1 MFPQYFSYL
10 FVPLLLLIGLT
21 SSARA
26 ECWDANP
33 IISRLLCEDGTLGGL
48 ESEIQA
54 KYQAALSSSSASDRP
69 FLESEQSAWL
79 DRRRRICSKT
89 TEPGSTDEDRR
100 RCLQG
105 FGTNQL
111 DRLRTWPDFGKVTM
125 LTDAPSDRR
134 ACALALDRS
143 NLAWYKDIEWGTD
156 RYEPRVPVGATEPV
170 WTPLNGSRHVKH
182 ARFDFLNEG
191 IARDVYS
198 IDSDPEWRSQ
208 FHWYVIVADGE
219 EDAMRERVTALASDL
234 LDRLT
239 DFGSE
244 LQQANAS
251 GFPDFYETSEPK
263 KAASLRSI
271 FMTPR
276 GNGRILLMNGTTY
289 MIVANYEDKAALFR
303 AGKTGSLTELCQQDA
318 VPSRAEANVAI
329 VNADY
334 SCPAEWLAQP
344 IAWEGDQWDMHAA
357 INLKEWGGQRVVR
370 RRLESSGTRYANTL
384 IYVGAVDDV
393 STPDQN
399 AWQPLNAATE
409 EHDSAELMLTP
420 AGPYILIDDWIPL
433 RPDYMPLGKTY
444 YRIVDNGLTEVCRST
459 SETIPP
465 PGYAVKN

>member
-1 MFPQYFSYL
+1 MFSQYFRYL
-10 FVPLLLLIGLT
+10 LVPLLLLIGFA

-26 ECWDANP
+26 ECGDANP
-33 IISRLLCEDGTLGGL
+33 ITTRLLCEDGALGGL
-48 ESEIQA
+48 ESEIQS

-69 FLESEQSAWL
+69 FLEAEQSAWL
-79 DRRRRICSKT
+79 DRQRRICSKT

-100 RCLQG
+100 KCLEG
-105 FGTNQL
+105 FGTNRL
-111 DRLRTWPDFGKVTM
+111 DRLKAWPDFGKVTM

-134 ACALALDRS
+134 ACALVLDRS
-143 NLAWYKDIEWGTD
+143 NLAWKRDIEWGVD
-156 RYEPRVPVGATEPV
+156 RYEPLVPASATEPA

-191 IARDVYS
+191 TARDVYS

-219 EDAMRERVTALASDL
+219 EDVMRERMTALAGDL
-234 LDRLT
+234 LDRLRE
-239 DFGSE
+239 FGSE
-244 LQQANAS
+244 LQQASAS
-251 GFPDFYETSEPK
+251 GFPEFYETSEPK
-263 KAASLRSI
+263 KATSLRSML
-271 FMTPR
+271 MTPK

-303 AGKTGSLTELCQQDA
+303 AGKTGSLNALCRHDA
-318 VPSRAEANVAI
+318 VPSRAETNVEL

-334 SCPAEWLAQP
+334 PCPAGEHEQP
-344 IAWEGDQWDMHAA
+344 IAWEGDQWDMHAV
-357 INLKEWGGQRVVR
+357 IDLREWGGQRVVR
-370 RRLESSGTRYANTL
+370 RYLESSRIYATTH
-384 IYVGAVDDV
+384 IYVGALDDP

-399 AWQPLNAATE
+399 AWQPLNAAAE
-409 EHDSAELMLTP
+409 DRDSAELMLTP
-420 AGPYILIDDWIPL
+420 VGPYILIDDWIPL

-444 YRIVDNGLTEVCRST
+444 YRIADNGLTEVCRLT